1 MTVLDLLTAALAEL
15 NVYDAG
21 TPIPPDQAQ
30 FAFDRLNDYLD
41 ALATEGLIVYQVSR
55 VTWTL
60 TPSVASYTIGT
71 GATINVARP
80 VSPQAI
86 VNIGFQD
93 TSVSPVL
100 EYSGLA
106 ILTPDEYA
114 GLSLK
119 TQMSP
124 YPTRFYYNPTF
135 GTTGFGTIMPF
146 PIPTA
151 SNLQGVIYVP
161 TPVTEF
167 TSQSTT
173 LALPP
178 GYKRMLRLNLAVE
191 LAGAFQV
198 QLPPGLEE
206 RAARAKSM
214 VKAVNIRMTDL
225 WVTPGGHYDIFSD
238 TYVE

>member
-21 TPIPPDQAQ
+21 TAIPPDQAQ

-41 ALATEGLIVYQVSR
+41 ALATEGLTIYQVTR

-60 TPSVASYTIGT
+60 TPNVATYTIGP
-71 GATINVARP
+71 GATINTTRP
-80 VSPQAI
+80 VNPQAI

-93 TSVSPVL
+93 TSVSPVQ
-100 EYSGLA
+100 EYPGLS
-106 ILTPDEYA
+106 ILGADEYA
-114 GLSLK
+114 SLSLK
-119 TQMSP
+119 TQTSP

-146 PIPTA
+146 PVPTA

-161 TPVTEF
+161 TPVSEL
-167 TSQSTT
+167 TSQSAT
-173 LALPP
+173 LSLPP
-178 GYKRMLRLNLAVE
+178 GYRRFLRLNLAVE

-198 QLPPGLEE
+198 QLPQGLDE
-206 RAARAKSM
+206 RAQRAKSM
-214 VKAVNIRMTDL
+214 IKAANIRMMDL
-225 WVTPGGHYDIFSD
+225 VTWPSGHYSIYSD
-238 TYVE
+238 SYE